1 MDDYNVNVLSEAK
14 NEYSC
19 RLVSILTPVI
29 IEGIKS
35 IFKEAKDLCI
45 KNDEDDK
52 YLMTFQN
59 FLQRVP
65 KWNSSII
72 DEETKRIIHV
82 TNCNYLEDL
91 VTCVHITQVKILTS
105 VRVSQKQKKIDIDI
119 PKLNSFIHRVY
130 IEFARKVYKNVYLF
144 EKDILPLQYQKNMRE
159 CEILCQE
166 SILNTIRTS
175 IPVDKILRKYIDETV
190 DEEVVEEVKEK
201 HVIED
206 KPEEEVV
213 DTSEYTDVTEK
224 DDKEISV
231 KKEET
236 VATEK
241 IDLVE
246 NKEDE
251 DEDENLDGS
260 AINSIKKDDEV
271 MAKPLIDSTPSN
283 RLSFNDN
290 DSVLD
295 MGTNKESLISA
306 PKDIERL
313 EEISRINEAKRKAE
327 EAEDEFDEDED
338 DPPLKISGDD
348 IKLDTLDVNDLTS
361 NLELDL
367 EPLPLLDDFEVL
379 T

>member
-35 IFKEAKDLCI
+35 IFKEAEDLCI

-65 KWNSSII
+65 KWNSSMI

-213 DTSEYTDVTEK
+213 DTSEYTDVTER
-224 DDKEISV
+224 DNKEINVS
-231 KKEET
+231 KEET

-241 IDLVE
+241 LDLVE
-246 NKEDE
+246 NE
-251 DEDENLDGS
+251 EDENLDGS
-260 AINSIKKDDEV
+260 AINSIKKDDEL

-306 PKDIERL
+306 PKNIERL

>member
-35 IFKEAKDLCI
+35 IFKEAEDLCI

-130 IEFARKVYKNVYLF
+130 VEFARKVYKNVYLF

-206 KPEEEVV
+206 KPEEEKV

-224 DDKEISV
+224 DNKDINVS
-231 KKEET
+231 KEET

-246 NKEDE
+246 NKEE
-251 DEDENLDGS
+251 EQDENLDGS
-260 AINSIKKDDEV
+260 AINSIKKDDEL

-348 IKLDTLDVNDLTS
+348 IKLDTLDINDLTS

-367 EPLPLLDDFEVL
+367 NPLPLLDDFEVL

>member
-35 IFKEAKDLCI
+35 IFKEAEDLCI

-130 IEFARKVYKNVYLF
+130 VEFARKVYKNVYLF

-206 KPEEEVV
+206 KPEEEKV

-224 DDKEISV
+224 DNKDINVS
-231 KKEET
+231 KEET
-236 VATEK
+236 VTTEK

-246 NKEDE
+246 NKE

-260 AINSIKKDDEV
+260 AINSIKKDDEL

-338 DPPLKISGDD
+338 DPPLKISSDD

>member
-35 IFKEAKDLCI
+35 IFKEAEDLCI

-65 KWNSSII
+65 KWNSSMI

-130 IEFARKVYKNVYLF
+130 VEFARKVYKNVYLF

-206 KPEEEVV
+206 KPEEEKV

-224 DDKEISV
+224 DNKDINVS
-231 KKEET
+231 KEET

-246 NKEDE
+246 NKQEE
-251 DEDENLDGS
+251 QDENLDGS
-260 AINSIKKDDEV
+260 AINSIKKDDEL

-338 DPPLKISGDD
+338 DPPLKISSDD

-367 EPLPLLDDFEVL
+367 NPLPLLDDFEVL

>member
-35 IFKEAKDLCI
+35 IFKEAEDLCI

-65 KWNSSII
+65 KWNSSMI

-130 IEFARKVYKNVYLF
+130 VEFARKVYKNVYLF

-201 HVIED
+201 HVLED
-206 KPEEEVV
+206 KPEEETV
-213 DTSEYTDVTEK
+213 DTSEYTDVTERDNK
-224 DDKEISV
+224 DINVS
-231 KKEET
+231 KEET

-241 IDLVE
+241 LDLVE
-246 NKEDE
+246 NKE

-260 AINSIKKDDEV
+260 AINSIKKDDEL
-271 MAKPLIDSTPSN
+271 MAKPLLESTPSN

-338 DPPLKISGDD
+338 DPPLKISSDD

-367 EPLPLLDDFEVL
+367 NPLPLLDDFEVL

>member
-1 MDDYNVNVLSEAK
+1 
-14 NEYSC
+14 
-19 RLVSILTPVI
+19 
-29 IEGIKS
+29 
-35 IFKEAKDLCI
+35 
-45 KNDEDDK
+45 
-52 YLMTFQN
+52 
-59 FLQRVP
+59 
-65 KWNSSII
+65 
-72 DEETKRIIHV
+72 
-82 TNCNYLEDL
+82 
-91 VTCVHITQVKILTS
+91 
-105 VRVSQKQKKIDIDI
+105 
-119 PKLNSFIHRVY
+119 
-130 IEFARKVYKNVYLF
+130 
-144 EKDILPLQYQKNMRE
+144 MRE

-206 KPEEEVV
+206 KPEEEKV
-213 DTSEYTDVTEK
+213 DTSEYTDVTER
-224 DDKEISV
+224 DNKEINV
-231 KKEET
+231 NKEET
-236 VATEK
+236 IATEK
-241 IDLVE
+241 LDLIE
-246 NKEDE
+246 NEEDK
-251 DEDENLDGS
+251 NLDGS
-260 AINSIKKDDEV
+260 AINSIKKDDEL

-306 PKDIERL
+306 PKNIERL

-367 EPLPLLDDFEVL
+367 NPLPLLDDFEVL